1 MPSST
6 LLKFSLE
13 IGALGTD
20 KFRVLEFTLTEAV
33 SEGFHLRIEA
43 SSADADVKYADM
55 IGKDATLTVTGEDFP
70 VSHYGVVTGYNQHP
84 DSSQSF
90 GQESVLY
97 DIVIEPHTQLMA
109 YTTQNRVFQNLDIKA
124 ITTKVAADAGIAA
137 NFKFGAKGP
146 FLEREY
152 TVQYNETDLDFI
164 RRLLEEEGICYYFD
178 HEGGTDVMTT
188 LDKATDVRPAP
199 NNDRVEFMGN
209 AGLSHMSTDHV
220 NKMVRTRRMV
230 TGKVTFKDYN
240 DRTPEVKIQG
250 AVANPGQG
258 EQYTYAPVVT
268 TTAEAQRVAALR
280 GDMLAASKEVLEGEG
295 ICRGFRAGYR
305 FELTEGGPSLFAGK
319 YTLVRVTHHGDQREG
334 FESDA
339 ANIIYTNTF
348 TCIPAATVFRPA
360 QLTPRPKIHGIITA
374 KVDGQAGPYAY
385 LDEEGRYHAKMPFDR
400 TDLTDGGA
408 TLPIRMSQPYGG
420 PNYGMHFPVHN
431 GNDIVLGFIDG
442 NVDRRHRPGHR
453 AQPQQRLARNQQEQE
468 RKRHQDRLRPY
479 PAPGRQGRRNHRRP
493 EHGGQASAGH
503 GRQACFQADQDQD
516 LRRPPVHPGR
526 RGQERDPADHGRAY
540 HQDRRRRQLHHHRDQ
555 GRPFHGHGR
564 PGEEDRES
572 RTGRG

>member
-55 IGKDATLTVTGEDFP
+55 IGKDATLTVTGGDFP

-97 DIVIEPHTQLMA
+97 DIVIEPHAQLMA

-220 NKMVRTRRMV
+220 TKMVRSRRMV
-230 TGKVTFKDYN
+230 TGKVTLKDYN

-268 TTAEAQRVAALR
+268 NTAEAQRVAALR

-305 FELTEGGPSLFAGK
+305 FELTESGPSLFAGK

-360 QLTPRPKIHGIITA
+360 QVTPGPRFTASSPPRWTDRPALTPTWTKKAATTPRCPSTA
-374 KVDGQAGPYAY
+374 P
-385 LDEEGRYHAKMPFDR
+385 
-400 TDLTDGGA
+400 T
-408 TLPIRMSQPYGG
+408 
-420 PNYGMHFPVHN
+420 
-431 GNDIVLGFIDG
+431 
-442 NVDRRHRPGHR
+442 
-453 AQPQQRLARNQQEQE
+453 
-468 RKRHQDRLRPY
+468 
-479 PAPGRQGRRNHRRP
+479 
-493 EHGGQASAGH
+493 
-503 GRQACFQADQDQD
+503 
-516 LRRPPVHPGR
+516 
-526 RGQERDPADHGRAY
+526 
-540 HQDRRRRQLHHHRDQ
+540 
-555 GRPFHGHGR
+555 
-564 PGEEDRES
+564 
-572 RTGRG
+572 